1 MPAASSDV
9 MGKHSVSADTRISSL
24 LHMSENG
31 EGKKS
36 SSLTESSGNETSMND
51 FDVESEESPLVS
63 HPSSTRRHQFDA
75 HETQSYFPEDSAF
88 KELFSRQNSSL
99 RFNLF
104 LAWSVIKFPFN
115 AHAFLSKFLFDIFFL
130 IHYAMVIFFSYFYR
144 CFCIYIYSYIVIL
157 FIFADG

>member
-1 MPAASSDV
+1 MPAASLDV

-36 SSLTESSGNETSMND
+36 STLTESSGNETSMND

-104 LAWSVIKFPFN
+104 LAWSVIKFSFN
-115 AHAFLSKFLFDIFFL
+115 AHAFLSKFLSYIFFL
-130 IHYAMVIFFSYFYR
+130 KLLCYAYLLFLLLFMLLYLYLHLYRHSFYFP
-144 CFCIYIYSYIVIL
+144 
-157 FIFADG
+157 